1 MITKKIVDDV
11 KLHSEGTCACHR
23 YLITHLFKIPG
34 KRNWEIFVIIRIT
47 YVPNFFT
54 ALVTRSHAPRIAGVF
69 VIVFTYLETKEVVND
84 VIYKHEKRKVC
95 VSGGVIFYKSFLL
108 NWPVTLRK
116 EYSVFARSILRGIS
130 GFNRQ
135 EVRGSA

>member
-1 MITKKIVDDV
+1 MCPI
-11 KLHSEGTCACHR
+11 
-23 YLITHLFKIPG
+23 
-34 KRNWEIFVIIRIT
+34 
-47 YVPNFFT
+47 FFT
-54 ALVTRSHAPRIAGVF
+54 ALVTWSHAPRIAEVF

-135 EVRGSA
+135 EVRGSAGKCTLKLKGVPVFNPQHVRVSIG